1 MRAKSITKENI
12 SVGIKCLAPWRLT
25 KVKPLPD
32 YTLEVTFVDELH
44 GFVKMHDFILGSGA
58 GVFAV
63 LKDVKLFNQV
73 YLEFG
78 ALTWPGEIDLA
89 PDAMHH
95 EIKQNG
101 TWIL

>member
-12 SVGIKCLAPWRLT
+12 ASGIKCLAPWRLT
-25 KVKPLPD
+25 EVKPLPD
-32 YTLEVTFVDELH
+32 FVLEVTFMDGVH
-44 GFVKMHDFILGSGA
+44 GFVKMHDFILSSGA

-63 LKDVKLFNQV
+63 LKDVDLFNQV
-73 YLEFG
+73 HLEFG
-78 ALTWPGEIDLA
+78 AVTWPGEIDLA
-89 PDAMHH
+89 PDSMHH